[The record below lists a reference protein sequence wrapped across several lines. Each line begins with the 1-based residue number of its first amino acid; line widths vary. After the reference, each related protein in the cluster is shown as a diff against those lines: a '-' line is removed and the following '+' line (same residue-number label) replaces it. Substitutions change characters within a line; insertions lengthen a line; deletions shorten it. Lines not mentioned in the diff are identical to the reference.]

1 MKFKQLSL
9 FLENKPAHLRH
20 PCEVLAEARVNIL
33 TLCLADS
40 EKYGILRLI
49 VDDPDAGRK
58 ALEAAGCAVKETDVL
73 AIEVADRP
81 GGLAE
86 LLTVMDQSG
95 LDIEYMYAFAQPRA
109 DKAIL
114 FFRFTDPDAALTALQ
129 AKGIPVLD
137 RVDLL

>member
-9 FLENKPAHLRH
+9 FLENKPAHLKH
-20 PCEVLAEARVNIL
+20 PCEVLAGANVNIL

-49 VDDPDAGRK
+49 VDDPDAALQ
-58 ALEAAGCAVKETDVL
+58 ALEAAGCAVKVTDVL

-95 LDIEYMYAFAQPRA
+95 LDIEYMYAFAQPRS

-114 FFRFTDPDAALTALQ
+114 FFRFSDPDAALATLQ
-129 AKGIPVLD
+129 AKGIPVLAQ
-137 RVDLL
+137 VDLQ